1 MTPPSWRRR
10 FAAAAVIAPPALRGG
25 GDCVFGSLDPNRS
38 RP

>member
-1 MTPPSWRRR
+1 MSRRR
-10 FAAAAVIAPPALRGG
+10 RSAAAVNVAPPALRGG